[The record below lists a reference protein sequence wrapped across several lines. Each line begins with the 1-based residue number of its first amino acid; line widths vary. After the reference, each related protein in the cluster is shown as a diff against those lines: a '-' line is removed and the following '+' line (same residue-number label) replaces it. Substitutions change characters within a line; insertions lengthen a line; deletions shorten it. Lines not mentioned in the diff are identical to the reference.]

1 MSFEKGMMSNISKA
15 LSEKKS
21 SKVMPVGNQNELTPD
36 EKRECVLQSPRF
48 GMFGLMAHMLEREGG
63 RECSHVFGKQFLLPI
78 FIFLAQWLMLAAIVM
93 HNLKSPFSCNTS
105 SVEHKLLMTGI
116 GMVYFVHSFFV
127 YDQIRDRL
135 KFTKRP
141 CGSSMITILDTFQEH
156 SFTLFVYV
164 ANLYIVF
171 ISDDLLDALFNSL
184 ALDFLMELDNEYERL
199 FFRYSIDEAVLI
211 YDKVFVTR
219 EESYRRIEER
229 ENNDCLFKAFRLFT
243 FLPYK
248 ILSCGFILLPIYS
261 AMMIVVGILCK

>member
-1 MSFEKGMMSNISKA
+1 MLSVSKA

-21 SKVMPVGNQNELTPD
+21 SKVMPLEKPGEPSAE

-48 GMFGLMAHMLEREGG
+48 GMFGLMAYMLEREGG
-63 RECSHVFGKQFLLPI
+63 RECSHVFGKQFLLPV
-78 FIFLAQWLMLAAIVM
+78 FIFLAQWLMLVAIIL
-93 HNLKSPFSCNTS
+93 HNLKSPFSCNS
-105 SVEHKLLMTGI
+105 STVEHKLLMVGI

-127 YDQIRDRL
+127 YDQIRDRMKL
-135 KFTKRP
+135 TKRP
-141 CGSSMITILDTFQEH
+141 CGSSVVTILDTFQEH

-171 ISDDLLDALFNSL
+171 ISEDLLDALFNSL

-199 FFRYSIDEAVLI
+199 FFRYSLDEAVLI
-211 YDKVFVTR
+211 YDRVFVTR

-229 ENNDCLFKAFRLFT
+229 EATDCLFKAFRLFT

>member
-1 MSFEKGMMSNISKA
+1 MLSNVTKA

-21 SKVMPVGNQNELTPD
+21 SKVIPIEDASDLTPD
-36 EKRECVLQSPRF
+36 EKRECVLNSPRF

-78 FIFLAQWLMLAAIVM
+78 FIFIAQWLMFMSIIL
-93 HNLKSPFSCNTS
+93 HNLKSPFACNNS
-105 SVEHKLLMTGI
+105 AIEHKLLMTGI

-127 YDQIRDRL
+127 YDQIRDRMKL
-135 KFTKRP
+135 TKRP
-141 CGSSMITILDTFQEH
+141 CGSSVITILDTFQEH

-184 ALDFLMELDNEYERL
+184 ALDFLMELDNEYQRL
-199 FFRYSIDEAVLI
+199 FFRYSIDDAVYI

-219 EESYRRIEER
+219 EESYQKTGER
-229 ENNDCLFKAFRLFT
+229 EANDCAFRAFRLFT
-243 FLPYK
+243 FIPYK
-248 ILSCGFILLPIYS
+248 ILSWGFILLPIYS
-261 AMMIVVGILCK
+261 AMMIVIGILCK

>member
-1 MSFEKGMMSNISKA
+1 MMSNIAKA

-21 SKVMPVGNQNELTPD
+21 SKVMPTDETKELSPE
-36 EKRECVLQSPRF
+36 EKRECVLNSPRF

-78 FIFLAQWLMLAAIVM
+78 FIFIAQWLMLVAIIL
-93 HNLKSPFSCNTS
+93 HNLKSPFSCNNS
-105 SVEHKLLMTGI
+105 AIEHKLLMVSI

-127 YDQIRDRL
+127 YDQIRDRM
-135 KFTKRP
+135 KHTKRP
-141 CGSSMITILDTFQEH
+141 CGSSIITILDTFQEH

-164 ANLYIVF
+164 GNLYIVF
-171 ISDDLLDALFNSL
+171 ISGDLLDALFNSL
-184 ALDFLMELDNEYERL
+184 ALEFLMELDNEYERL
-199 FFRYSIDEAVLI
+199 FFRYSLDEAGVI

-219 EESYRRIEER
+219 DESYRRIEQR
-229 ENNDCLFKAFRLFT
+229 EATDCMFKAFRLFT

-261 AMMIVVGILCK
+261 AMMIVVGALCK